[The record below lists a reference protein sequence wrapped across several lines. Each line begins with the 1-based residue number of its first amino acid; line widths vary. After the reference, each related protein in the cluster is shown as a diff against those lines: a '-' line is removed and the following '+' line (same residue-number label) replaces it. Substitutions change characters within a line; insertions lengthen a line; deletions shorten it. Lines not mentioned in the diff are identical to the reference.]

1 MRDLT
6 GATGTEDTQQ
16 WQEEEFQRKL
26 RGEYEAAQRRIGE
39 VVMDSMD
46 HPLHL
51 SSIRIPNPPRNT
63 RPGFLDS
70 LISPFLSPSSTI
82 LPSFLNPAPT
92 FHATSTSSFSSTAEQ
107 RPPQTLH
114 EILLT
119 SKTLASHLRSFDIFA
134 QDIDISL
141 EPARGGALGD
151 VDLVLGVRERGRLFF
166 KGGTEVGGG
175 EGGAVSVV
183 RRY

>member
-1 MRDLT
+1 M
-6 GATGTEDTQQ
+6 E
-16 WQEEEFQRKL
+16 
-26 RGEYEAAQRRIGE
+26 
-39 VVMDSMD
+39 SMD

-51 SSIRIPNPPRNT
+51 SSIRIPNPPRNM
-63 RPGFLDS
+63 RSSFLNS
-70 LISPFLSPSSTI
+70 LISPFLSSSPGV

-92 FHATSTSSFSSTAEQ
+92 FHATSTSSFSSAIEQ

-119 SKTLASHLRSFDIFA
+119 SKTLASHLRSFDIFTP
-134 QDIDISL
+134 DIDITL

-151 VDLVLGVRERGRLFF
+151 VDLVLGLRERGRLFI

-175 EGGAVSVV
+175 EGGAVSADRMFPVEEEV
-183 RRY
+183 DRRTDQGESRMQQRN